1 MIPMTKGKYVLAS
14 MVIAIVVLLHIQCGG
29 MTSQEILPIQRDTVI
44 LLDVSTS
51 MDGRVSREELQR
63 LGNPPHQ
70 RHPIYDGYFYIEKR
84 DVLGKAIESVC
95 DEIDKFT
102 YGRLTLIAFQ
112 GESFARTSVVPVLRL
127 DADIEDKDDP
137 KKERIRRLLLGGEDP
152 SDKPLWNNDWPGI
165 ETAINTM
172 RVGTGTAICSAMEA
186 AVQILSAR
194 LEAVR
199 SQNQTLDL
207 PWGYSQ
213 DIILITDGEQNQGPE
228 GCFEAISQEMEQLHI
243 MLGPK
248 FFVKRLYW
256 GIQCPDD
263 EIAHALSPEFYTC
276 VPMQGNSAR
285 VLLSDVALAPEY
297 NPVDEASLDFSDFYL
312 YLTSEKDDR
321 PLPLGVIRMSIDDFV
336 MEIIYLTQSAAGI
349 SELEITR
356 RNLQESGVRVNIASL
371 SGDREPL
378 PEIEV
383 LRGSTAQGKH
393 RFPFRLVVD
402 RDGLQRL
409 YGEILEDIRYR
420 YPGSDI
426 VVRQAKVMGEISL
439 THLAREDTMESILP
453 LTLDLQRDWIPVW
466 FKYEPP
472 EIGIAA
478 EPDRNASNAVI
489 FTIRPNEAAR
499 RIAAGLG
506 EGVAITLQLSGV
518 AETEWTGHPGNVV
531 RLDGS
536 LGEVSVRYEFADVSG
551 GSSARF
557 AARCAHPEVALVGDT
572 DVEFAL
578 VEFSAFRQAAGL
590 DVWPGRMKPDGS
602 FLEDTSA
609 LTGYCDVRFIAEFA
623 GRIQTD
629 MLVHPDLP
637 AGIEVQLVTDAPIR
651 CPVDIGRSQRFALSI
666 RAESDAALRMLNQ
679 IENEVTLRFS
689 PQLEDPFSYPVVAEA
704 QVPVD
709 LQYLEQYVELRFEPS
724 RDEELRPGM
733 TVGELIAYCAE
744 TTDEGEA
751 RTIGIRYDPG
761 ILEIRNA
768 SQTADDACLVTAS
781 PRGSGKTYAVVVSS
795 TIWEEHPDGG
805 PIAVTLHDESAKLSG
820 LVYSGLTDADRNL
833 SFKILPKPPVQSV
846 LSIAFFWLGVACGG
860 ILITAFLSVVVYAYA
875 IDHGGLRQ
883 VLYDIQDVH
892 KWMIYAAGGIGGLLI
907 LSLSLS
913 LATA

>member
-1 MIPMTKGKYVLAS
+1 
-14 MVIAIVVLLHIQCGG
+14 

-51 MDGRVSREELQR
+51 MDGRVSREKLQR

-70 RHPIYDGYFYIEKR
+70 RHPIYDEYFYIEKR

-102 YGRLTLIAFQ
+102 YGRLTLIVFQ

-472 EIGIAA
+472 EIVVCVKQDSSK
-478 EPDRNASNAVI
+478 PNTAVI
-489 FTIRPNEAAR
+489 SLRPNEAAQ
-499 RIAAGLG
+499 RIAAITEGGVCVLFKLLG
-506 EGVAITLQLSGV
+506 APAGWSGYPDDTVCLDVDTQQVDLSYTFSDQIDQKDVQLSI
-518 AETEWTGHPGNVV
+518 H
-531 RLDGS
+531 S
-536 LGEVSVRYEFADVSG
+536 LNKDVSVSGDTVVGFDLHDLSILPASSTIDLWAARSEAAISQEDTDREELIVYCNLRIDAEFRGLLNIDADVS
-551 GSSARF
+551 
-557 AARCAHPEVALVGDT
+557 PE
-572 DVEFAL
+572 
-578 VEFSAFRQAAGL
+578 
-590 DVWPGRMKPDGS
+590 
-602 FLEDTSA
+602 
-609 LTGYCDVRFIAEFA
+609 
-623 GRIQTD
+623 
-629 MLVHPDLP
+629 LP
-637 AGIEVQLVTDAPIR
+637 QGIDVQLAQQRPIQ
-651 CPVDIGRSQRFALSI
+651 CPIDPGQTYRLPISI
-666 RAESDAALRMLNQ
+666 RSTDE
-679 IENEVTLRFS
+679 ETLRTLNEIGNELVLSFI
-689 PQLEDPFSYPVVAEA
+689 PVLNEPFSYSTCEVAS
-704 QVPVD
+704 VKCD
-709 LQYLEQYVELRFEPS
+709 LVYLEQAVRLMIEPA
-724 RDEELRPGM
+724 DQVLLTPGM
-733 TVGELIAYCAE
+733 TVATLTAKCAA
-744 TTDEGEA
+744 TTSKGEA
-751 RTIGIRYDPG
+751 RRIRVEVDPQL
-761 ILEIRNA
+761 LEVKGGTQVSDGTYELRA
-768 SQTADDACLVTAS
+768 A
-781 PRGSGKTYAVVVSS
+781 PRGEEYRLVLSS
-795 TIWEEHPDGG
+795 TAWEENPLGG
-805 PIAVTLHDESAKLSG
+805 KFLTQINDAPVAPGSIQ
-820 LVYSGLTDADRNL
+820 YSGLADADRSL
-833 SFKILPKPPVQSV
+833 SFEIPEKPEPHV